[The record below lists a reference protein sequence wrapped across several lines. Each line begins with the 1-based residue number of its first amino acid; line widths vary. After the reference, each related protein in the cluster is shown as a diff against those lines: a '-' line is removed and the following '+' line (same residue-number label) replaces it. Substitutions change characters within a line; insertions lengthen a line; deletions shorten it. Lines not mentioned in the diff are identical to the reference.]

1 MTKIN
6 LGEMIELSLFTSTK
20 GNELTFNSNETAKRE
35 MATELKM
42 QGFSE
47 AAICRILNI
56 SPDQLPDSIQP
67 EVL

>member
-1 MTKIN
+1 MTRMN
-6 LGEMIELSLFTSTK
+6 LGEMKESALFISSKSDESTT
-20 GNELTFNSNETAKRE
+20 LNSNETAKRE

-56 SPDQLPDSIQP
+56 SPDQLPDYIPS
-67 EVL
+67 